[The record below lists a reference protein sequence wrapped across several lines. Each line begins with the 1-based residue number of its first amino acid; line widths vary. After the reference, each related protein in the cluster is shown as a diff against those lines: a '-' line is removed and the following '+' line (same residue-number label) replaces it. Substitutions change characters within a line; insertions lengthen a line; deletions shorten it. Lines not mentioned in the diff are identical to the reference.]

1 MKNWKKY
8 MSLLLALLSFS
19 LLAGCGSSVRKWRDT
34 DVIDD
39 YGTITRDG
47 EQIDV
52 CITHDRNAIYLYYND
67 ETHELFDTA
76 LLPTDEI
83 YDTDWEL
90 SVVSLYSNGDL
101 QVYLSHSDMSESNIV
116 WEWEEGTGYVYQ
128 PDYSR
133 FYYPIVI
140 YDPLEDTVNDFSTDE
155 DIGQSE
161 EENHYDWNREL
172 FQRNVSAFQGT
183 WYYEEDLSAETFII
197 IDGNGNWSFFRRNPG
212 DAEGTEID
220 HGTFSYSTD
229 ESSTYYADSAI
240 DDNVRYRV
248 FEFDENA
255 LIWDEGIYYRME

>member
-1 MKNWKKY
+1 
-8 MSLLLALLSFS
+8 MSLILALLSFA

-52 CITHDRNAIYLYYND
+52 CITYDRNAIYLYYND
-67 ETHELFDTA
+67 ET
-76 LLPTDEI
+76 
-83 YDTDWEL
+83 
-90 SVVSLYSNGDL
+90 
-101 QVYLSHSDMSESNIV
+101 
-116 WEWEEGTGYVYQ
+116 
-128 PDYSR
+128 
-133 FYYPIVI
+133 
-140 YDPLEDTVNDFSTDE
+140 
-155 DIGQSE
+155 
-161 EENHYDWNREL
+161 
-172 FQRNVSAFQGT
+172 
-183 WYYEEDLSAETFII
+183 
-197 IDGNGNWSFFRRNPG
+197 
-212 DAEGTEID
+212 D